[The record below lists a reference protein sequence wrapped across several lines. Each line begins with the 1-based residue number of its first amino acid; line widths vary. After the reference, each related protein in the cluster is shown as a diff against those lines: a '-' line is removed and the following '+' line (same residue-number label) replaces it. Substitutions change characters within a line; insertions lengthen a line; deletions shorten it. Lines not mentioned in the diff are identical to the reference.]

1 MRILLAALACLA
13 LVAAEAEYLKNFPK
27 DEAAESKAEWLK
39 RREAFPRE
47 EAEQGLNEEVGEPQQ
62 EFSEEEEEREE
73 PTESVEEPTEEPTE
87 EQQEEEVES
96 AEEDGEEEEIEDV
109 GESNEEEEEEE
120 EEMAKEEKL
129 KHWRHHRRHH
139 RRPHHHRGGDR
150 GRFPHRP
157 RFCGRADCPRYRLMR
172 EYRGYELRCYPPQS
186 WVTTKNDV
194 LDSKDF
200 GGMFKRLIA
209 YIKGKNS
216 RKQRLPMKKP
226 VGVTM
231 KYNITDHKTKSM
243 MSFFLGESECCPR
256 CDCHHGPP
264 KPLDPKVFLM
274 RTPLFCAYVRS
285 FDGWVMSR
293 SWSYYKQLWYLS
305 KDLERDGKDTYYTK
319 GLSGFA
325 GYNPPWELFN
335 RHNEVWR
342 FFKCPKCQTED
353 PEEMFKYIQDE
364 MEQETKPAMI
374 P

>member
-27 DEAAESKAEWLK
+27 EEAAESKAEWLK

-47 EAEQGLNEEVGEPQQ
+47 EAEQGLNEEVGEPEQ
-62 EFSEEEEEREE
+62 EYSEEEEEREE

-87 EQQEEEVES
+87 EEQEQVES
-96 AEEDGEEEEIEDV
+96 GEDDGDEEAIEDV
-109 GESNEEEEEEE
+109 GESSEEEEEEE

-129 KHWRHHRRHH
+129 KHWRHRRHH

-364 MEQETKPAMI
+364 MEQETKPVMI